1 MKEFIL
7 NNKQLVAIYTSLWL
21 MTTAGLFFVLYY
33 FGAFGYARAITD
45 AAISASLFFLFAPA
59 IWFVI
64 RFADKNSNSGLFAIP
79 ASLLAGSLIVL
90 IWLYISK
97 FLVGIALPG
106 DMEYLSVVRQT
117 LPLRAMLG
125 LVLMLVVYLLM
136 QVHLLKQKNIEA
148 QLREM
153 QLEELVRK
161 TELHAL
167 KNQLNPHFIYNS
179 LNSISSLTHVN
190 PEKAREMILILS
202 DFLRYTLKQDAMQ
215 ITTLEKEI
223 ENVKLYI
230 SMELLRYGD
239 KLKVQLHIPD
249 NSLTQQPIPVML
261 LQPLVENAIKH
272 GVQSSPG
279 PVTVELCIEDSGGPT
294 ITVSV
299 TNPYDG
305 IIARFKGEGVGLENI
320 RNRLRLIYGN
330 GKLLTITTTPTVFKA
345 AIMLPK
351 TQFYG

>member
-7 NNKQLVAIYTSLWL
+7 NNKQLVATYISLWL
-21 MTTAGLFFVLYY
+21 LAAAGLLIVLHYY
-33 FGAFGYARAITD
+33 GTYSFSHAITD

-59 IWFVI
+59 LWFVI
-64 RFADKNSNSGLFAIP
+64 RFAGKNSNGGFFALP

-90 IWLYISK
+90 VWLYISK
-97 FLVGIALPG
+97 MLIGIALPV
-106 DMEYLSVVRQT
+106 DMEYLSAVRQT
-117 LPLRAMLG
+117 IPLRFMLG
-125 LVLMLVVYLLM
+125 LVLMLLVYLLL
-136 QVHLLKQKNIEA
+136 QVHLLKQKNTEA
-148 QLREM
+148 QLREL

-215 ITTLEKEI
+215 ITTLEKEL

-239 KLKVQLHIPD
+239 KLRVHLDLPD
-249 NSLTQQPIPVML
+249 NSLAQQPIPVML

-279 PVTVELCIEDSGGPT
+279 PVTVDLLIEDSVGPT
-294 ITVSV
+294 FTVSV
-299 TNPYDG
+299 INPYDSL
-305 IIARFKGEGVGLENI
+305 IARFKGEGVGLENI

-330 GKLLTITTTPTVFKA
+330 GKLLTITATPTVFKA
-345 AIMLPK
+345 TIMLPK
-351 TQFYG
+351 TQ